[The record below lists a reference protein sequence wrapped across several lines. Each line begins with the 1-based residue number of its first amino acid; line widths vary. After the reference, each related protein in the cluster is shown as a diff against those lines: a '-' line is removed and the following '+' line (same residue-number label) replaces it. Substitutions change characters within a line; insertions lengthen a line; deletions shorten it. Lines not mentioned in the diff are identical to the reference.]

1 MVDRLMYM
9 LAQATTPPASPSPTG
24 PSPAGA
30 APTPIVQEKLGE
42 KVAAGFDK
50 QVTLL
55 ETGAHGLMNWATSK
69 GPAVLGALIIFL
81 VAWILAK
88 WVRRS
93 VLAALLK
100 AKVDT
105 LLAKFFANIARWAVI
120 TFAVVSCLGT
130 LGIETTSLAAVIG
143 AMGLA
148 IGLALQGNLG
158 NLASGVLLLIFR
170 PFKIGD
176 AVVVAGQTG
185 VIDGIDLFTTN
196 LDTGDNRRII
206 IPNSAIFGGIIENQS
221 HHPHRSLTLPVTV
234 SGAIDLD
241 RSHAVLQAMMDR
253 LVKTAPGA
261 LPSPAPVVLLQDIAP
276 NVVWHVTIWFETA
289 KFAGARAAVLREI
302 KHTVETEKLAPAPGV
317 QLVRQVP

>member
-1 MVDRLMYM
+1 MLDRALFT
-9 LAQATTPPASPSPTG
+9 LAQAGAKAPPAPE
-24 PSPAGA
+24 
-30 APTPIVQEKLGE
+30 EKLGE
-42 KVAAGFDK
+42 KMAAGLDR
-50 QVTLL
+50 QMTLL
-55 ETGAHGLMNWATSK
+55 ETGAHSLMTWATTK

-88 WVRRS
+88 WVRRT

-100 AKVDT
+100 AKIDT

-176 AVVVAGQTG
+176 SVVVAGQTG

-221 HHPHRSLTLPVTV
+221 HHPHRSLTLPVTTAG
-234 SGAIDLD
+234 SLDLD
-241 RSHAVLQAMMDR
+241 RTKAVLEAMLER
-253 LVKTAPGA
+253 LLKSAPGA
-261 LPSPAPVVLLQDIAP
+261 INAPAPSVVLQEIAP
-276 NVVWHVTIWFETA
+276 NVVWSVTIWFETS

>member
-1 MVDRLMYM
+1 MPVRFMVM
-9 LAQATTPPASPSPTG
+9 LAQE
-24 PSPAGA
+24 A
-30 APTPIVQEKLGE
+30 APTTAPGATGALPPGKVTEKL
-42 KVAAGFDK
+42 AAGIDR

-55 ETGAHGLMNWATSK
+55 ETGAQGLMNWATSK
-69 GPAVLGALIIFL
+69 GPAVLGALVIFL
-81 VAWILAK
+81 VAWVLSK
-88 WVRRS
+88 WVRRT
-93 VLAALLK
+93 VLATLLS

-176 AVVVAGQTG
+176 SVVVAGQTG

-253 LVKTAPGA
+253 LAKSAPGA
-261 LPSPAPVVLLQDIAP
+261 LSSPAPVVLLQDIAP
-276 NVVWHVTIWFETA
+276 AVVWNVTIWFETS

-302 KHTVETEKLAPAPGV
+302 KHTVEAEKLAPPPGV